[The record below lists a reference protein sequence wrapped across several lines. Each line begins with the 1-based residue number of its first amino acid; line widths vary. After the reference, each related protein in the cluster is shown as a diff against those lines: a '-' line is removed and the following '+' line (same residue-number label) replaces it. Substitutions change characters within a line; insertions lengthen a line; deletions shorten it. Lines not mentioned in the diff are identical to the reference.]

1 MHVVVR
7 HYKAAGVLIDEL
19 AKRADDIERV
29 MREVPGFVAYYL
41 VRTQDGGCSI
51 SVFEHAAGAEESTAR
66 AMAYVRE
73 NLSSISAMPP
83 EIIQGE
89 AVVHFVP

>member
-7 HYKAAGVLIDEL
+7 YYKAAGVLIDEL
-19 AKRADDIERV
+19 TRRADGIERV
-29 MREVPGFVAYYL
+29 MRGVPGFVAYYL
-41 VRTQDGGCSI
+41 VRTPDGGCSI
-51 SVFEHAAGAEESTAR
+51 SVFDDAAGAEESTAR
-66 AMAYVRE
+66 ALAFARE